1 MIDNKEYHMLPGI
14 AHFIEHTLLEKSPF
28 GNIIDIYSDRN
39 YIKNGLTGYNKTE
52 YFFYG
57 IDNIKDSIKK
67 LITTID
73 MPIFTKEDIE
83 VVRKPILVETKNGT
97 NNYNKMLGYLAV
109 NNTYKNINIFDDSLN
124 SIGTED
130 DNKNITFD
138 MLKTCYQ
145 AFYRDD
151 NKEIVIAGNINEKDI
166 INYLEDIYKN
176 IPQHKCNTHLIIPKD
191 LNTFRKKED
200 TIYFLI
206 KDDKLSVSYKFK
218 AKSKKDIEKINEYLF
233 FIEKNLFGSSSS
245 FIEGLINEGIIYK
258 NPSIIF
264 NNSIDKYINTTMVF
278 ETKDV
283 FKLKDKLKTAF
294 KNLTLSQD
302 DFNIYIKERIARE
315 IRDANNLYSLLIS
328 YGELENDYNEL
339 INSEL
344 LKSLNYND
352 FLEFYNNTSFDDYS
366 IAITT
371 GKK

>member
-130 DNKNITFD
+130 DNKI
-138 MLKTCYQ
+138 L
-145 AFYRDD
+145 
-151 NKEIVIAGNINEKDI
+151 
-166 INYLEDIYKN
+166 
-176 IPQHKCNTHLIIPKD
+176 
-191 LNTFRKKED
+191 
-200 TIYFLI
+200 
-206 KDDKLSVSYKFK
+206 
-218 AKSKKDIEKINEYLF
+218 
-233 FIEKNLFGSSSS
+233 
-245 FIEGLINEGIIYK
+245 
-258 NPSIIF
+258 
-264 NNSIDKYINTTMVF
+264 
-278 ETKDV
+278 
-283 FKLKDKLKTAF
+283 
-294 KNLTLSQD
+294 
-302 DFNIYIKERIARE
+302 
-315 IRDANNLYSLLIS
+315 LLIC
-328 YGELENDYNEL
+328 
-339 INSEL
+339 
-344 LKSLNYND
+344 
-352 FLEFYNNTSFDDYS
+352 
-366 IAITT
+366 
-371 GKK
+371 